1 MFVSF
6 RPVECSLCDHIMKL
20 KFLILMFIMLFLDI
34 DLVHN
39 SYV

>member
-1 MFVSF
+1 MLISF
-6 RPVECSLCDHIMKL
+6 RLIKCSVCDHIMKR

-39 SYV
+39 PYV